1 MSNSGKWS
9 EPIELDIYLTEYGV
23 SNVAGDPNKADLET
37 VVRNIS
43 MPTYGDGCAPSSWT
57 RIGRAQ
63 ISISLLPGE
72 GLVAAQVE
80 ALQRQEREILAEAQ
94 AKCTDIRRKINT
106 LLAITNEV
114 QA

>member
-1 MSNSGKWS
+1 MSTSNKWS

-23 SNVAGDPNKADLET
+23 ENIAGDPNTADLEK
-37 VVRNIS
+37 VVRNIV
-43 MPTYGDGCAPSSWT
+43 MPTYGDDFAPSSWT

-63 ISISLLPGE
+63 ISVSLLPGE

-80 ALQRQEREILAEAQ
+80 ALQRQEREIQAKAQ
-94 AKCTDIRRKINT
+94 AQCTEIRRKINT

-114 QA
+114 RA

>member
-23 SNVAGDPNKADLET
+23 SNVAGDPNKADIER
-37 VVRNIS
+37 VVRNIVL
-43 MPTYGDGCAPSSWT
+43 PTYADCVPSNWKH
-57 RIGRAQ
+57 IGRAQ

-80 ALQRQEREILAEAQ
+80 ALQRQERKILAEAQ